1 MLKDKTIILGVTGSI
16 AAYKAAD
23 VASLLVKNGAIVH
36 VIMTKNATNI
46 INPIAFETLTGNKC
60 LVDTF
65 DRNFQ
70 FNVAHVSLAKKADCF
85 VVAPASANFLAKAA
99 HGIADDML
107 STTFLAAAC
116 PKIVFPAMNTQMLL
130 NPVTQANIETCRSFG
145 IQVEESAEGRLACGD
160 TGRGKLPPPSQI
172 FDSIFQK
179 IAYKKDFL
187 GKKIVVSAGPTREAI
202 DPVRFISNRSTGKM
216 GYAIAKVA
224 SARGADVTLVSGPVA
239 LEVPPFV
246 RFVGVESARQMFDA
260 IRSEAENADVVIKA
274 AAVADFRPIEV
285 ASEKIKK
292 SGENS
297 KIDLERTD
305 DILAWLGEHKKNQF
319 LCGFSME
326 TQNLLE
332 NSRKKLQKKNLDLIV
347 ANNLRTQGAGFGTE
361 TNVVTLIGADFEIEL
376 PILPKIQVASRIL
389 DEIAKKL

>member
-99 HGIADDML
+99 NGIADDML

-160 TGRGKLPPPSQI
+160 TGRGKLPSPSQI

-246 RFVGVESARQMFDA
+246 RFVGVESARQMFDV

-305 DILAWLGEHKKNQF
+305 DILAWLGEHKKNQI

-361 TNVVTLIGADFEIEL
+361 SNVVTLIGADFEIEL

>member
-99 HGIADDML
+99 NGIADDML

-160 TGRGKLPPPSQI
+160 TGRGKLPSPSQI

-246 RFVGVESARQMFDA
+246 RFVGVESARQMFDV

-361 TNVVTLIGADFEIEL
+361 SNVVTLIGADFEIEL